1 MDPSAAMTHA
11 LKDFQIFA
19 KPAGYRCNLSCSYC
33 YYLGTANWYSG
44 EQLPLMS
51 EDLLET
57 YIESHIN
64 ASPGEI
70 VQFSWHGG
78 EPTLLGLDYFQ
89 RIVEL
94 QHKHCPPHKR
104 IANGIQTNGTLLD
117 DTWCR
122 FLASHRFTVG
132 LSLDGPEELHDL
144 YRKTR
149 QGSGTHTAVMRGYTR
164 LIHYGLPV
172 EILCVVGGDNVLFPL
187 QVYDFFLS
195 IGARYLSF
203 LPLVERL
210 ADGNVSDRTVPAEAF
225 GAFLCTV
232 FDQWLANGIGTIK
245 IKIFEEAART
255 AFGQDHSLCL
265 FRPTCGDIPVVEYNG
280 DVYPCDHFVQP
291 TYRVGNIKDT
301 PLAEILN
308 GNALATF
315 GADKLNTLPTA
326 CKTCEVL
333 AMCHGEC
340 PRNRFLKRAGE
351 KEQSNYLC
359 AGYKLF
365 FNHCRPFVRAI
376 ARQWQDL
383 PNDKGLHTPAA
394 GRNTPCPCGS
404 GRKFKKCCGRR

>member
-1 MDPSAAMTHA
+1 MTRV

-19 KPAGYRCNLSCSYC
+19 KPVGNRCNLACSYC
-33 YYLGTANWYSG
+33 YYLDTAEWCDA
-44 EQLPLMS
+44 EQQPLMP
-51 EDLLET
+51 EALLET
-57 YIESHIN
+57 YIKSHID
-64 ASPGEI
+64 AYPGKI

-104 IANGIQTNGTLLD
+104 VANGIQTNGTLLD

-122 FLASHRFTVG
+122 FLAKHKFAVG

-144 YRKTR
+144 YRRTR
-149 QGSGTHTAVMRGYTR
+149 RGGGTHTGVMRGYSFLMR
-164 LIHYGLPV
+164 HGLPV
-172 EILCVVGGDNVLFPL
+172 DILCVVSGENVLFPL
-187 QVYDFFLS
+187 QVYHFFLS
-195 IGARYLSF
+195 IGVRYLSF

-210 ADGNVSDRTVPAEAF
+210 AHGKVSDRTVPAEAF
-225 GAFLCTV
+225 GAFLCTI
-232 FDQWLANGIGTIK
+232 FDQWLTNGIGKIK
-245 IKIFEEAART
+245 IQIFEEAART

-265 FRPTCGDIPVVEYNG
+265 FRPTCGDIPVVEHNG

-291 TYRVGNIKDT
+291 AYRIGNLRDT
-301 PLAEILN
+301 PLSEIL
-308 GNALATF
+308 GSKALTSF
-315 GADKLNTLPTA
+315 GADKLNTLPTV

-340 PRNRFLKRAGE
+340 PKNRFLEKDDE
-351 KEQSNYLC
+351 KERENYLC

-365 FNHCRPFVRAI
+365 FTHCQPFIRAI
-376 ARQWQDL
+376 AQQWQEPPDA
-383 PNDKGLHTPAA
+383 KGHHRIPAT

-404 GRKFKKCCGRR
+404 GRKFKKCCGAG